1 VFAQG
6 RERLGDQRKRTLD
19 PHRAPL
25 YVAAMRLDLPRA
37 RRRLLVLVI
46 ALSVLAGTAVGTFA
60 EYQGSRGGL
69 HARAGRLAGAEVT
82 AAGADD
88 VSTYWNVRLRS
99 TSGLAPTAL
108 IRVPREGTPP
118 YPTGVLMGG
127 LNRGRRVVNVRGLED
142 LARVAVVLSLDYPLT
157 HGPRGGVRQLV
168 ASALGLRRAG
178 LDTIAE
184 ILLALDYLESR
195 ADVDRHRLFL
205 VGASLGA
212 PAVTIAGAVDDRP
225 AAVIALYGGGPIGS
239 LVARTLEHR
248 DQRHPYPR
256 WQALVL
262 GHALAW
268 LLTPLDPVR
277 YAGDIAPRPY
287 LMVNGDDDSLIPPPN
302 VQAVFA
308 AAHEP
313 KTLVWIE
320 GQHIQPDEGALIAR
334 VAGQITDWLATRG
347 LLPQMHPPSLA
358 RP

>member
-1 VFAQG
+1 MGPGLAG
-6 RERLGDQRKRTLD
+6 
-19 PHRAPL
+19 
-25 YVAAMRLDLPRA
+25 A
-37 RRRLLVLVI
+37 RRRLLILVLV
-46 ALSVLAGTAVGTFA
+46 LSVLIGAAVGTFA
-60 EYQGSRGGL
+60 QYQGSRGGL
-69 HARAGRLAGAEVT
+69 HARAGRLAGVELT

-88 VSTYWNVRLRS
+88 ISTYWTVRLHS

-108 IRVPREGTPP
+108 IRVPRAGTPP

-142 LARVAVVLSLDYPLT
+142 IARVAVVLSLDYPLA
-157 HGPRGGVRQLV
+157 HGPRGSGRELV
-168 ASALGLRRAG
+168 ASAFGLRRAG

-195 ADVDRHRLFL
+195 DDVDRGRLFL

-212 PAVTIAGAVDDRP
+212 PAVTIAGAVDGRP
-225 AAVIALYGGGPIGS
+225 AAVIALYGGGPVGS
-239 LVARTLEHR
+239 LVTRTLQHR

-256 WQALVL
+256 WEAFVL

-320 GQHIQPDEGALIAR
+320 GEHIQPDEGALIGR
-334 VAGQITDWLATRG
+334 LAGRISNWLGARG
-347 LLPQMHPPSLA
+347 LLPAAGSPAL
-358 RP
+358 